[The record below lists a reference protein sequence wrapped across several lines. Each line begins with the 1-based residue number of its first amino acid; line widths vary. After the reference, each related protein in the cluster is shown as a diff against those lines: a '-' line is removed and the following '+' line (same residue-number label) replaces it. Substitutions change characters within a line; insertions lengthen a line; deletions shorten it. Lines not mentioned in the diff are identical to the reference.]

1 MSIESARRE
10 LVYYRKKRKSG
21 YDSEGEEIL
30 TPYDSERL
38 LQSADR
44 KYPNLEIKKKLA
56 HVYSGDIPTTS
67 KRPVQSRSSWD
78 FNFINPY
85 KGRNGDKT

>member
-38 LQSADR
+38 LQNADR
-44 KYPNLEIKKKLA
+44 QFPNLEIKKKLA

-67 KRPVQSRSSWD
+67 KRSSWD

-85 KGRNGDKT
+85 KGRNGNKT